1 MNKPTK
7 RALKIGLSALAVV
20 AAVATLSGCVKES
33 TPTTGEETITIYSG
47 RSEDLI
53 SPLLEQFTAETGIGV
68 EVRYSDSAMLAAQI
82 LDEGSNIQADVFYS
96 QDAGALGALSEAGV
110 LKTLNT
116 DILELVDTRFR
127 ATDSTWVGVSGRSR
141 ALVYDSSLVSMSELP
156 KSVFDLAD
164 KKWKGKIGI
173 APTNASFQSAV
184 TAMRVLK
191 GDAATSTWLEAMKSN
206 AVLYEKNSQILEA
219 TEAGQIQIGLVNHY
233 YWFERALE
241 IGKENMKSTLAWFT
255 PGDAGNLVNVSGV
268 GVLSE
273 KPEAQTFA
281 KWLLEKSAQ
290 TFFVEKTA
298 EYSLT
303 GEPATAGLPSLD
315 KIGAPTFDLS
325 DLAPLAKSLEL
336 IRDAGLTD

>member
-1 MNKPTK
+1 MNTGLS
-7 RALKIGLSALAVV
+7 RALRVGFAALTAI
-20 AAVATLSGCVKES
+20 AAVSTLSGCAKES
-33 TPTTGEETITIYSG
+33 TPTSGENSITIYSG

-68 EVRYSDSAMLAAQI
+68 EVRYSDSATLAAQI
-82 LDEGSNIQADVFYS
+82 LEEGQNVQADVFYS
-96 QDAGALGALSEAGV
+96 QDAGALGALSEAGA
-110 LKTLNT
+110 LQQLNP
-116 DILELVDTRFR
+116 DILELVDTKYR
-127 ATDSTWVGVSGRSR
+127 ATDNTWVGVSGRSR
-141 ALVYDSSLVSMSELP
+141 AISYDPNTVSESELP
-156 KSVFDLAD
+156 KSVFDLANP
-164 KKWKGKIGI
+164 KWKGKVGI

-191 GDAATSTWLEAMKSN
+191 GEAATSTWLAAMKTN

-219 TEAGQIQIGLVNHY
+219 VENGEIELGLLNHY

-241 IGKENMKSTLAWFT
+241 VGKENMKSKIAWFT
-255 PGDAGNLVNVSGV
+255 AGDAGNLVNVSGV
-268 GVLSE
+268 GVLSA

-281 KWLLEKSAQ
+281 KWLLQKAAQ

-303 GEPATAGLPSLD
+303 GLAPAEGLPSLD
-315 KIGAPTFDLS
+315 KIGAPAIDLS
-325 DLAPLAKSLEL
+325 ALAPLAKTLEL